1 MNIKNRLTNAL
12 SKIIKQEEKGEIRQ
26 VTGKLYDG
34 GNGFCLSGALGQF
47 FGVDKEFLKDRGQI
61 GYGDNNYDMT
71 YGDTKF
77 NGKCPLYGNPLRYEE
92 SCTYYPETVE
102 LLMIH
107 LNDKHHL
114 SFTEA
119 QKVIEG
125 LEL

>member
-26 VTGKLYDG
+26 ITGSIHDG
-34 GNGFCLSGALGQF
+34 ANGFCLSGALGQF
-47 FGVDKEFLKDRGQI
+47 FGVDKTFLKGRGQI
-61 GYGDNNYDMT
+61 GGEDKYYDMT
-71 YGDTKF
+71 YGGTKF
-77 NGKCPLYGNPLRYEE
+77 FDKCPLYSGRLSSYE
-92 SCTYYPETVE
+92 SCTYYPESIE

-107 LNDKHHL
+107 LNDKHRL